1 MGKVKDLTGQHF
13 GKLVALERAGISN
26 RGCLLWK
33 CQCDC
38 GNTIVAESI
47 FLLRGSK
54 KSCGCMMRKHLQEGA
69 LKHGGSYSRLYHI
82 WIGMKQRCHN
92 PKNKDFGRYGEKGI
106 TVCQEWQDSFESFR
120 KWSLANGYS
129 DELSID
135 RKVNDKGYTPENCR
149 WTTMKEQANNRR
161 TRNQWMKG

>member
-1 MGKVKDLTGQHF
+1 MGKIKDITGQRF
-13 GKLVALERAGISN
+13 GKLVVLEKAGISK
-26 RGCLLWK
+26 RGCLLWT

-38 GNTIVAESI
+38 GNTIIAESI

-54 KSCGCMMRKHLQEGA
+54 KSCGCMMHKHLQEGA

-82 WIGMKQRCHN
+82 WTGMKQRCNN
-92 PKNKDFGRYGEKGI
+92 PQNKDFSRYGEKGI
-106 TVCQEWQDSFESFR
+106 AVCQEWQDSFEAFR
-120 KWSLANGYS
+120 EWSLKNGYS

-135 RKVNDKGYTPENCR
+135 RKFNDKGYSPENCR
-149 WTTMKEQANNRR
+149 WATKKEQANNRH